1 MQATQ
6 MCRSKRAPE
15 ARKAQKPGALPSVGG
30 VLLGWVHGA
39 FGMMGRGIHGGELEG
54 AAAGVAD
61 VVPGSGR
68 HENALAGAKLAAVVE
83 LGLAAAHED
92 LRAACF
98 HADQLVGVGV
108 DLKPNVPAARDV
120 HNRHLQVFARPNGGA
135 VIAVGP
141 GNACDVGAKRGGA
154 GISDVGTVH
163 PCAPFSGRCS
173 TLCAGGRKKHAG
185 DALHSGMWQ
194 KKRKGHKDGKEICRS
209 AEL

>member
-83 LGLAAAHED
+83 LGFAAAHED

-163 PCAPFSGRCS
+163 SCAPFSGRCS
-173 TLCAGGRKKHAG
+173 TLCAGERKKHAG
-185 DALHSGMWQ
+185 DALHPGKRQ
-194 KKRKGHKDGKEICRS
+194 KKRKG
-209 AEL
+209 A

>member
-1 MQATQ
+1 

-15 ARKAQKPGALPSVGG
+15 ARKAQKPGTLPSVGG

-163 PCAPFSGRCS
+163 SCAPFSGRCS
-173 TLCAGGRKKHAG
+173 TLCAGERKKHAG